1 LDISNAKLSVLD
13 DATLAQLLSL
23 RHLKLDRNS
32 FRTLPE
38 SLGDLKWLENLSCA
52 DNALS
57 ELPESVGRL
66 QKLESLDLHS
76 NSLKALPKSLWN
88 CASLS
93 RLNVTSNLLVL
104 WHDPPPFVPDAE
116 EISFPAV
123 KLLPSPT
130 FAPRRPSVSSMPDI
144 PPLAHS
150 LEMLFVGE
158 NALTDEML
166 HPLMILKELRVL
178 NLSLNDIQELPSNFF
193 KHLTNLEEVFLSGNR
208 LTHIPSEDLP
218 RLQRLSTLFLNGNH
232 LQHLP
237 HELGKVKSLT
247 VLDVGNNSLKYN
259 INNLDYDWNWWVR
272 LTALSGNC

>member
-1 LDISNAKLSVLD
+1 
-13 DATLAQLLSL
+13 
-23 RHLKLDRNS
+23 
-32 FRTLPE
+32 
-38 SLGDLKWLENLSCA
+38 
-52 DNALS
+52 
-57 ELPESVGRL
+57 
-66 QKLESLDLHS
+66 
-76 NSLKALPKSLWN
+76 
-88 CASLS
+88 
-93 RLNVTSNLLVL
+93 
-104 WHDPPPFVPDAE
+104 
-116 EISFPAV
+116 
-123 KLLPSPT
+123 
-130 FAPRRPSVSSMPDI
+130 MPDI

-150 LEMLFVGE
+150 LEMLYLAE

-193 KHLTNLEEVFLSGNR
+193 KHLTKLEEVFLSGNR